1 MIQRTFTKQNDRLE
15 PENQPVL
22 RSGFSLLELLLALA
36 LTAVVSIL
44 IGGLVQLFLV
54 NETRGRDSV
63 RQAQMARA
71 ILNMIAEDVR
81 TTVRYYPYDTSGLDQ
96 MLGNAMNNAT
106 GGALGALTGAAG
118 GGAAGGAGAVGA
130 GAGGNPGSSGSA
142 NPPASAAGGSPGAN
156 GSASGGSGAGAAAGS
171 GGMSGGLGGSAAGGM
186 GGGAGSGSMAGAEGA
201 AAGPTV
207 IPPGIFG
214 SASSIEI
221 DVSRLPRPDEYVI
234 QPGNMNTGS
243 LGDMPSDIKTVGYYV
258 QAPRSDGVQDPL
270 ASLTSQIATS
280 SAGSTA
286 GQSGGLVRRSLDRAV
301 TQYAYEMGNSDQL
314 IRTGEIIAPEVLG
327 IDFSYF
333 GANGW
338 QTEWDSTSL
347 GLPSVVKVTI
357 AMQRESSARTNPL
370 APGISLSTLNNSMIQ
385 EYGIEL
391 YSMNILIPGAAL
403 LASPAGATSGGTS
416 SNGMSS
422 LGL

>member
-1 MIQRTFTKQNDRLE
+1 M
-15 PENQPVL
+15 
-22 RSGFSLLELLLALA
+22 
-36 LTAVVSIL
+36 
-44 IGGLVQLFLV
+44 
-54 NETRGRDSV
+54 
-63 RQAQMARA
+63 
-71 ILNMIAEDVR
+71 
-81 TTVRYYPYDTSGLDQ
+81 
-96 MLGNAMNNAT
+96 
-106 GGALGALTGAAG
+106 
-118 GGAAGGAGAVGA
+118 
-130 GAGGNPGSSGSA
+130 
-142 NPPASAAGGSPGAN
+142 
-156 GSASGGSGAGAAAGS
+156 
-171 GGMSGGLGGSAAGGM
+171 
-186 GGGAGSGSMAGAEGA
+186 GGAGSGSMTGAEGA

-214 SASSIEI
+214 SASSLEV